1 MKKIV
6 LLLTF
11 LLIALECQA
20 GQYRIVS
27 LAPNV
32 TEILFALGLGDSIVG
47 VDKYSDYPEEA
58 KKIERLG
65 TFDKPNIERII
76 LLKPDYIFVSSDM
89 GIDRL
94 SYLEGLGVKVIKI
107 SPKSIDE
114 LRKGIAM
121 LGIIFDRKPQA
132 RLLIE
137 DMEHR
142 INNVSHNIKGKRP
155 KVFVQ
160 LFDDP
165 LVTVSFFIGDLI
177 ELAGGKNIAWDV
189 KEGAGLFSYE
199 VLIERNPDII
209 IVCGF
214 SRGMNLPPSINAVRN
229 NRIYKDIDPNILL
242 RPGPRAID
250 AIEELNRLFY
260 ETN

>member
-6 LLLTF
+6 FLLIF
-11 LLIALECQA
+11 SLIALECHA
-20 GQYRIVS
+20 GQSRIVS

-32 TEILFALGLGDSIVG
+32 TEILFALGLGDSIIG

-65 TFDKPNIERII
+65 TFDRPNIERTI
-76 LLKPDYIFVSSDM
+76 LLKPDYIFVSSGM

-107 SPKSIDE
+107 SSKSMDE
-114 LRKGIAM
+114 LRKDIAM
-121 LGIIFDRKPQA
+121 LGVMFDRKPRA

-137 DMEHR
+137 DIERR
-142 INNVSHNIKGKRP
+142 INNVSNNIKGERP

-165 LVTVSFFIGDLI
+165 LVTVSSFIGDLI

-189 KEGAGLFSYE
+189 KQDAGLFSYE

-209 IVCGF
+209 ITCGF
-214 SRGMNLPPSINAVRN
+214 SEDMNLPPSINAVKN
-229 NRIYKDIDPNILL
+229 NRIYKDMDPNILL

-250 AIEELNRLFY
+250 AIEQLNRLFY
-260 ETN
+260 EKN